1 MLGKTVKMIVWK
13 GIMAGTLA
21 AIVFAALVDCA
32 NAVSGGSGSST
43 PSLSLNSTKQDLVIG
58 LNPYQLT
65 ATVSSAGSAVTWT
78 SSNAAVATVS
88 TTGLVTPVAIG
99 SATITATS
107 GTLTATCAVTSN
119 VIFATGNAQVSS
131 SNTGNTVPVYWYNG
145 VLNTLPTGSQ
155 PYGTANG
162 YTVNGADTY
171 IGGDTWDA
179 SYNYTCVYWKNGTLH
194 TLTPPSGVTYRGDYE
209 SIEFDSSGN
218 WYMRGSF
225 TNTLNGNSYNY
236 IPGYWYNG
244 TFTRLSMTLP
254 NGTAT
259 SGSAGSGD
267 YLNTANG
274 ANDYYVNGYLVDP
287 TTNLQVPVYWKNG
300 VVNVVPMGSI
310 ATASVNGGSVQAIL
324 PSPDM
329 ASLTALITGNDAHW
343 NSIPAYVVNG
353 TVTPI
358 STGSYSNGVVWWAW
372 TTSSGDIYA
381 EGEVGNSTNFWGT
394 GNSYY
399 WKNWVLTPV
408 TPPTLPGAGGN
419 SLTCNSLNSLSQIGN
434 QVVYSATFSN
444 TNGLN
449 SAVYWIQGGA
459 ATALPVSGYAGG
471 SVSSFGYLNF
481 VPASASGNGTIGTTI
496 NSIGRTK

>member
-13 GIMAGTLA
+13 SMIAGALA
-21 AIVFAALVDCA
+21 AIVFAALVDCTNPA
-32 NAVSGGSGSST
+32 GGSGSST

-65 ATVSSAGSAVTWT
+65 ATVSPAGSAVAWS
-78 SSNAAVATVS
+78 SSNTAVATVS
-88 TTGLVTPVAIG
+88 TTGLVTPVALG

-119 VIFATGNAQVSS
+119 VFFVTGNAQVST
-131 SNTGNTVPVYWYNG
+131 SNTGYTVPVYWYNG
-145 VLNTLPTGSQ
+145 TLMTLPTGSQ
-155 PYGTANG
+155 PYGQAEG
-162 YTVNGADTY
+162 YAVYGTDIY
-171 IGGDTWDA
+171 IGGNTWDA
-179 SYNYTCVYWKNGTLH
+179 SYNYTCVYWKNGTLK
-194 TLTPPSGVTYRGDYE
+194 TLTPPAGVVYRGGYE
-209 SIEFDSSGN
+209 QFQIDASGN
-218 WYMRGSF
+218 TYMRGSF
-225 TNTLNGNSYNY
+225 TNALNGNTNNS

-244 TFTRLSMTLP
+244 TYTPLSMVLP
-254 NGTAT
+254 DGTAT
-259 SGSAGSGD
+259 SGNASDGEF
-267 YLNTANG
+267 LNTANG
-274 ANDYYVNGYLVDP
+274 ANDYYVCGYLVDP

-310 ATASVNGGSVQAIL
+310 ATASVNGGSVQAIE
-324 PSPDM
+324 PSPYM
-329 ASLTALITGNDAHW
+329 ANLTALITGNDAHW

-358 STGSYSNGVVWWAW
+358 STGSYSNGVAWWAW

-381 EGEVGNSTNFWGT
+381 NGWVGNSVNMGGSVNT
-394 GNSYY
+394 YY
-399 WKNWVLTPV
+399 WKNWGLTLA
-408 TPPTLPGAGGN
+408 TPPTLAGAGGN
-419 SLTCNSLNSLSQIGN
+419 SLTCNSLNSLNQIGN
-434 QVVYSATFSN
+434 QVVFSATFSN

-459 ATALPVSGYAGG
+459 ATVLPVSGYAGG

-481 VPASASGNGTIGTTI
+481 VPTSASGSGTIGTTI

>member
-13 GIMAGTLA
+13 SMIAGALA

-32 NAVSGGSGSST
+32 NPAGGSGSST

-65 ATVSSAGSAVTWT
+65 ATVSPAGSAVAWS
-78 SSNAAVATVS
+78 SSNTAVATVS
-88 TTGLVTPVAIG
+88 TTGLVTPVALG

-119 VIFATGNAQVSS
+119 VFFVTGNAQVST
-131 SNTGNTVPVYWYNG
+131 SNTGYTVPVYWYNG
-145 VLNTLPTGSQ
+145 TLMTLPTGSQ
-155 PYGTANG
+155 PYGQANG
-162 YTVNGADTY
+162 YWIKGSDIY
-171 IGGDTWDA
+171 IGGNTWDA
-179 SYNYTCVYWKNGTLH
+179 SGNNTCVYWKNGTLT

-218 WYMRGSF
+218 SYMRGSF
-225 TNTLNGNSYNY
+225 TNTLNGNSNNS

-244 TFTRLSMTLP
+244 VFTALSMTLP
-254 NGTAT
+254 NGSTAT

-343 NSIPAYVVNG
+343 NSIPAYVING

-358 STGSYSNGVVWWAW
+358 STGSYSNGVAWFAW

-381 EGEVGNSTNFWGT
+381 EGELGNSTNFWGT

-399 WKNWVLTPV
+399 WKNWVLTLA

-419 SLTCNSLNSLSQIGN
+419 SLTCNSLNSLNQIGN
-434 QVVYSATFSN
+434 QVVFSAIFSN
-444 TNGLN
+444 INGLN

-459 ATALPVSGYAGG
+459 ATVLPVGGYAGG
-471 SVSSFGYLNF
+471 SVSGFGYLNF
-481 VPASASGNGTIGTTI
+481 VPTAATGSGTIGTTI